1 MQESI
6 AFTRSVERGIIEK
19 AGGMARRP
27 ISSTTEETL
36 DPSAALSGAT
46 GSDRLLAIY
55 SIGRQ
60 LLEQRDPGEVIRTIH
75 QALIDHLK
83 PDHSCVLSV
92 SRTGELKALASHSLD
107 LMGPESEWQL
117 SHTACAK
124 ARETGLA
131 VLMADQIDELA
142 VRDADSVDILKIRS
156 IICVPLAQNPVKG
169 LIYLDNRGGHRL
181 FDRAD
186 LEFVTALSLYTG
198 TLIQRTREFVKN
210 TNALKSSNERLS
222 LLEEEIRRYH
232 IVGRDP
238 KLLSAFDQVCKLA
251 AAGASVI
258 LRGDT
263 GTGKELFARAY
274 ADNSDRR
281 GKPYVPVPIPALAP
295 TVIESELFGHVKGA
309 FTEARQDK
317 KGRFEVAHGGV
328 LFLDEVGDIEPSL
341 QPKLLRFLDSG
352 ELYRVGD
359 TKVRYVDAY
368 VVSATNRPLEKLVE
382 EGRYRADLLARL
394 GQTVRLPSLQERQQ
408 DIIALVEHFSAMY
421 NRGPIKK
428 QFAHETLEVLQAYR
442 WEFNV
447 RQLAQVV
454 QTVMCLSDNDVILPS
469 DLPDFIR
476 EHSPLHASGGG
487 ASSSNN
493 ETPRSL
499 KEVMDEHEKMHI
511 VRALAFTK
519 GNKRKA
525 IELLKISPDTFYKRL
540 EQFGLHKK
548 NA

>member
-1 MQESI
+1 
-6 AFTRSVERGIIEK
+6 
-19 AGGMARRP
+19 MARRP

-75 QALIDHLK
+75 QALIDHLQ

-117 SHTACAK
+117 SHTACSK
-124 ARETGLA
+124 VRETGLA
-131 VLMADQIDELA
+131 VLMADQIDDLA

-359 TKVRYVDAY
+359 TKVRYVDVY

-408 DIIALVEHFSAMY
+408 DIIALVEHFSAMH

-469 DLPDFIR
+469 DLPDYIR

-487 ASSSNN
+487 AASSNN
-493 ETPRSL
+493 ETPRSI